1 MATNQVQLITMVLIS
16 FFILDLALYAD
27 ATCYAQSCS
36 SYTSGCSTNTNCVC
50 FQLANGTGMCAAQT
64 STSSFRGC
72 NSNLT
77 CADNSTVCVINSCFG
92 QPLCYP
98 LLYADYS
105 VCPPSASTLSMSS
118 TRSTTSYSQSGGG
131 GQGNGGLNLGE
142 GLGAVGG
149 ASIGVELGVGAT
161 VGIVA
166 AVVVVVVVVV
176 IIVVLLLMIFKPC

>member
-105 VCPPSASTLSMSS
+105 VCP
-118 TRSTTSYSQSGGG
+118 RGG